1 VLGIGTP
8 PQWFTVLCD
17 TGSPV
22 TWVPSASWC
31 DTRRGCDGHHGF
43 NASASS
49 TVLADNLTVTVEY
62 GDGTEVAGGFVLDTV
77 SAGGVAVTRQAL
89 ALVAASSSTPA
100 TGVFDGLLGLGLSTL
115 VPPGL
120 VTNAAAQGLLP
131 APVFSFW
138 LNPDPLQPDDG
149 GELLLGGVDDAQ
161 AAGPRVWA
169 NLTSANMGSW
179 PIALEGVWVGDTQL
193 ASASADSSSSDGG
206 DGDGRGPGTLVAC
219 GAGGPACIVAI
230 DTGTSLV
237 LGPPAAIASLYATL
251 NAALREARARQ
262 GARRFWPGGGPD
274 DCGAVAA
281 LMPSVSFGVAGTRLT
296 LSPWQYL
303 RRDARGA
310 LTCQAGFASVSLPQ
324 STPGAPAW
332 LLGDVFLGA
341 YTTVFDAR
349 YGGAVGFAPA
359 VPPPRITTR
368 QAYLLRLLASR
379 ALVLLVAAAL
389 SYVLLVEAMGV
400 WGVRRQRRRAAAAE
414 AAKVADTPQLDYGTA
429 TA

>member
-22 TWVPSASWC
+22 TWVPSATWC
-31 DTRRGCDGHHGF
+31 DTRRGCDGHRGF

-49 TVLADNLTVTVEY
+49 TVVADNLTVTVQY
-62 GDGTEVAGGFVLDTV
+62 GDGTQVAGGFVLDTV
-77 SAGGVAVTRQAL
+77 SAGGVAVSRQAL
-89 ALVAASSSTPA
+89 ALVAASSSTPS

-120 VTNAAAQGLLP
+120 VANAAAQGLLA
-131 APVFSFW
+131 APLFSVW
-138 LNPDPLQPDDG
+138 LNPDELQPDNG
-149 GELLLGGVDDAQ
+149 GELLLGGVDETQ
-161 AAGPRVWA
+161 AVGPRVWA
-169 NLTSANMGSW
+169 NLTSTNMGSW
-179 PIALEGVWVGDTQL
+179 PIALEGVWVGGDAL
-193 ASASADSSSSDGG
+193 ALGAPASAGGGGG
-206 DGDGRGPGTLVAC
+206 DNGTLVAC
-219 GAGGPACIVAI
+219 GPGGPGCIVAI

-237 LGPPAAIASLYATL
+237 LGPPPAIAALYAAL
-251 NAALREARARQ
+251 NAAVLQARGRSSA
-262 GARRFWPGGGPD
+262 RFWRAGPN
-274 DCGAVAA
+274 DCTAVAA
-281 LMPSVSFGVAGTRLT
+281 LMPAVSFGVAGTRLT

-310 LTCQAGFASVSLPQ
+310 LTCQAGFAAVSLPQ
-324 STPGAPAW
+324 STPGAPSW

-341 YTTVFDAR
+341 YTAVFDAR
-349 YGGAVGFAPA
+349 YGGAVGLAAA

-368 QAYLLRLLASR
+368 QAFLLRLLLSR

-400 WGVRRQRRRAAAAE
+400 WGVRRQRRRAAATE
-414 AAKVADTPQLDYGTA
+414 AAKVADTPQLHYGTVA
-429 TA
+429 AA